1 LSPEQLAELEQLKT
15 GGEPALATV
24 FSSYRPALERMVHF
38 RMDRRVYGRV
48 DPTDILQ
55 ESWIEIQRRLPE
67 FLLEPKVSFF
77 VWARQIAWQTLIGHH
92 RQHLG
97 AQKRDA
103 GREVSMNCNSV
114 TSSSIVVSLI
124 GNMTSPSQ
132 GAIRDERSRL
142 LRDALDKMDEMDRE
156 VLALRHFEHL
166 SNQEV
171 ADVLGLKKTAASN
184 RYMRALQRLKEIME
198 QVLPQ
203 E

>member
-1 LSPEQLAELEQLKT
+1 
-15 GGEPALATV
+15 
-24 FSSYRPALERMVHF
+24 M
-38 RMDRRVYGRV
+38 
-48 DPTDILQ
+48 
-55 ESWIEIQRRLPE
+55 
-67 FLLEPKVSFF
+67 
-77 VWARQIAWQTLIGHH
+77 AWQRYLDGAIVSIGFANPTKSVEYH

-124 GNMTSPSQ
+124 GNMTSPRQ

-171 ADVLGLKKTAASN
+171 ADVLGLKSSSA
-184 RYMRALQRLKEIME
+184 
-198 QVLPQ
+198 
-203 E
+203 